1 MSILYLQIIGLDS
14 QDIIGSYI
22 SNELEKNKTLKKEID
37 NKSNELIPKIKT
49 ENKSKK
55 NHINLKNDSN
65 NSIEIFYLVTN
76 TNILYL
82 SFILLDSESLNTF
95 KDNYIYELLEDIDFQ
110 NIKKFVDKN
119 NKLENVSQQNLRI
132 CIDKYHNTYKYNKS
146 KNNFEENKS
155 LIKRNKNENKLND
168 EKENEKNENN
178 DILQDINEN
187 EIEDISVDV
196 QDSSEKEKDL
206 EKKKKEIERNKVII
220 YFATTS
226 FLTLIIYILVK

>member
-1 MSILYLQIIGLDS
+1 MSILYLQIICLDS
-14 QDIIGSYI
+14 QNIIGSYI

-65 NSIEIFYLVTN
+65 NSIEIFYLVTD

-82 SFILLDSESLNTF
+82 SFILLDSESLKTF
-95 KDNYIYELLEDIDFQ
+95 KDNYVYELLEDIDFQ

-119 NKLENVSQQNLRI
+119 NKLENVGQQNLRI
-132 CIDKYHNTYKYNKS
+132 CIDKYYNTYKYNKS

-155 LIKRNKNENKLND
+155 LIKRNKNENKFND

-196 QDSSEKEKDL
+196 KDSSENEKDL
-206 EKKKKEIERNKVII
+206 EKKKKEIERNKVN
-220 YFATTS
+220 
-226 FLTLIIYILVK
+226 ILLLQVF

>member
-1 MSILYLQIIGLDS
+1 MSILYLQIICLDS
-14 QDIIGSYI
+14 QDIIGSYV

-65 NSIEIFYLVTN
+65 NSIEIFYLVTD

-82 SFILLDSESLNTF
+82 SFILLDSESLKTF
-95 KDNYIYELLEDIDFQ
+95 KDNYVYELLEDIDFQ

-187 EIEDISVDV
+187 EIEDISMDV
-196 QDSSEKEKDL
+196 KDSSEKEKDL

>member
-55 NHINLKNDSN
+55 KHINLKNDSN
-65 NSIEIFYLVTN
+65 NSIEIFYLVTD

-119 NKLENVSQQNLRI
+119 NKLENVGQQNLRI
-132 CIDKYHNTYKYNKS
+132 CIDKYYNTYKYNKS

-187 EIEDISVDV
+187 EIEDTSMDV

>member
-1 MSILYLQIIGLDS
+1 MSVLYLQIICLDS
-14 QDIIGSYI
+14 QNIIGSYI

-82 SFILLDSESLNTF
+82 SFILLDSKSLKTF
-95 KDNYIYELLEDIDFQ
+95 KDNYVYELLEDIDFQ

-146 KNNFEENKS
+146 KNNFKKNKS

-168 EKENEKNENN
+168 EKENEK
-178 DILQDINEN
+178 
-187 EIEDISVDV
+187 
-196 QDSSEKEKDL
+196 K
-206 EKKKKEIERNKVII
+206 
-220 YFATTS
+220 
-226 FLTLIIYILVK
+226 